1 MLIYKKLFLEGYSKF
16 TLNHRSSMTAK
27 PFHQSLPRR
36 GARGLFRASL
46 LGFAL
51 SSCTTTEQ
59 TDYKRESEPKASRF
73 GFKKNSEEVCKK
85 EACAEPKFERV
96 KIENTICPSLLNPPS
111 GEYRIG
117 PGDELDIEIAEDLN
131 SRATAKVMPD
141 GMLYY
146 NVANGI
152 NVKGKSIREVS
163 TALSEALSYDYVE
176 PVVTVNV
183 ANADSQRF
191 WILGQI
197 KNPGTYPLKK
207 PTTLLAALSRGE
219 GLGSANIGFES
230 EDTVDLSRAILIRG
244 KNLVPVDFEAL
255 IERGDMSQNVYVH
268 PNDYI
273 YLPSRLNNMIY
284 VLGRVNNPGP
294 IFHDNNTTLLSAVAA
309 AGGPRPDAIVTKAT
323 IIRGCTNDPEVCIV
337 DLQQLMR
344 GQTPNLR
351 LKGGD
356 IVWLPLSHWTN
367 IRDYTE
373 AILLTAGQAIAVQG
387 GLSTVGST
395 GGVGV
400 NINAG
405 GGGIR

>member
-1 MLIYKKLFLEGYSKF
+1 
-16 TLNHRSSMTAK
+16 MTAK
-27 PFHQSLPRR
+27 SFHHTTW
-36 GARGLFRASL
+36 GLFRASL

-59 TDYKRESEPKASRF
+59 TDYQRESEPRPSRF
-73 GFKKNSEEVCKK
+73 GFKKNCETVSQK
-85 EACAEPKFERV
+85 EACEEPKFECV
-96 KIENTICPSLLNPPS
+96 KIENKISPSLLNPPA
-111 GEYRIG
+111 GDYRVG

-163 TALSEALSYDYVE
+163 DALSEALSYDYVD
-176 PVVTVNV
+176 PIVTVNV

-191 WILGQI
+191 WVLGQV
-197 KNPGTYPLKK
+197 KNPGTFPLKK
-207 PTTLLAALSRGE
+207 PTTLLAALSQSE
-219 GLGSANIGFES
+219 GLGAANFGNES
-230 EDTVDLSRAILIRG
+230 QDLVDLSRAILIRG
-244 KNLVPVDFEAL
+244 KSLVPVDFEAL

-273 YLPSRLNNMIY
+273 YLPSRMNNMIY

-294 IFHDNNTTLLSAVAA
+294 IYYDHNTTLLSAVAA
-309 AGGPRPDAIVTKAT
+309 AGGPREDAIVTKAT
-323 IIRGCTNDPEVCIV
+323 IIRGCTHEPEVSIV
-337 DLQQLMR
+337 NLQQLMR
-344 GQTPNLR
+344 GETPNLK

-367 IRDYTE
+367 IRNYTE
-373 AILLTAGQAIAVQG
+373 SILLTAGQAIAVQG
-387 GLSTVGST
+387 GLSSVGST

-405 GGGIR
+405 R